1 MWFFQRQPGDLA
13 RALTCA
19 CGVLAAACLSAAGQA
34 AGIAA
39 LASVGRAA
47 EWGELLTRGAEALAA
62 QTARTVRRCDWL
74 LLAYHAV
81 CLPLAACGVI
91 GPAAAAV
98 LACGASGGVLLYA
111 LRRKATKGE
120 RP

>member
-1 MWFFQRQPGDLA
+1 MTAPSAPQSAP
-13 RALTCA
+13 T
-19 CGVLAAACLSAAGQA
+19 AACPG
-34 AGIAA
+34 
-39 LASVGRAA
+39 AA
-47 EWGELLTRGAEALAA
+47 ER
-62 QTARTVRRCDWL
+62 TARTVRRGIWL

-98 LACGASGGVLLYA
+98 LACGASGGVLLCA
-111 LRRKATKGE
+111 LRGKETKRE

>member
-1 MWFFQRQPGDLA
+1 M
-13 RALTCA
+13 
-19 CGVLAAACLSAAGQA
+19 LAAACLSAAGQA
-34 AGIAA
+34 AGVAA
-39 LASVGRAA
+39 LAGVGRAA
-47 EWGELLTRGAEALAA
+47 ERGELLTRGAEALAA
-62 QTARTVRRCDWL
+62 HTARTVRWGIWL
-74 LLAYHAV
+74 LLAYHVV